1 MVDGDQV
8 GIDETNLAIASLN
21 AGKDE
26 AIDQDREALA
36 TGDGGHDL
44 GSLPRLGENLCFFG
58 MRSAIDVADV
68 VGQSGRSRK

>member
-1 MVDGDQV
+1 MIDGNQV
-8 GIDETNLAIASLN
+8 GIDETDLAVASLN
-21 AGKDE
+21 AGKDK

-36 TGDGGHDL
+36 ARDGRHDL

-68 VGQSGRSRK
+68 VGQSG